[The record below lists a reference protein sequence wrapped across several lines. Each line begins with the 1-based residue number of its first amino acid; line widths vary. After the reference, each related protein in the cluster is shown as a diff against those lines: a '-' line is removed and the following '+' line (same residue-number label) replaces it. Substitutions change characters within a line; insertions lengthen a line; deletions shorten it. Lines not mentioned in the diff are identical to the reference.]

1 MADRFC
7 LSSIQKI
14 IYTFLMFNAISG
26 ILTAKFPQKVF
37 IENNGIEWEI
47 VVPDTSVDALPNV
60 GENAKVYTW
69 LQHTEN
75 AMTLFGFASPK
86 DRDLFFDLNK
96 VEGVGP
102 KSAVKIMSSIA
113 REQLVASLESGDLAA
128 LEKIP
133 GLGKKTAQKMLLAL
147 KGKLTLDDDV
157 PGLKAASS
165 RGGEFADVIN
175 SLAAMGYDKKQVE
188 IAVSKIVGDLRA
200 SGAFDGAGKKEQ
212 EDAIFRRA
220 LVELAN

>member
-1 MADRFC
+1 
-7 LSSIQKI
+7 
-14 IYTFLMFNAISG
+14 MFNSISG
-26 ILTAKFPQKVF
+26 TLTARFPQKVF
-37 IENNGIEWEI
+37 VENNGIEWEI
-47 VVPDTSVDALPNV
+47 VVPDTSIDKLGNV
-60 GENAKVYTW
+60 GSDVKVYTW

-75 AMTLFGFASPK
+75 AMILFGFASTK

-113 REQLVASLESGDLAA
+113 REQLVSSLDSGDLAA
-128 LEKIP
+128 LEKVP

-157 PGLKAASS
+157 SVVKISAGK
-165 RGGEFADVIN
+165 GGEFADVIN
-175 SLAAMGYDKKQVE
+175 SLAAMGYDKRQVE
-188 IAVSKIVGDLRA
+188 SCVAGIVEKLKKNGDFESKSKKDKEDL
-200 SGAFDGAGKKEQ
+200 
-212 EDAIFRRA
+212 IFRNV